1 MALTKRLTEKQKKFA
16 ELLVYNDGSRD
27 AWECAKEAGY
37 GPTSDLAARVA
48 SSKLTNPQ
56 LYPLVV
62 RYIGELREEARKKYA
77 VTMDRHLEQ
86 LSKIRDKALEKGAFS
101 AAGNMEVAR
110 GKVAGY
116 YIDRKMIK
124 TGKIDEL
131 DRDQL
136 MAKLEKIV
144 TDHSKIIDGESTE
157 VSPQIELS
165 SEPED
170 EIETIEETEQEPL
183 EEPILDNQTDQ
194 ESR

>member
-1 MALTKRLTEKQKKFA
+1 MGLSKRLTEKQKKFA

-37 GPTSDLAARVA
+37 GPNSDLAARVA

-86 LSKIRDKALEKGAFS
+86 LSKIRDQALKKGAFS

-144 TDHSKIIDGESTE
+144 TDHSKIIDGESTDIK
-157 VSPQIELS
+157 SPLQLEQL

-170 EIETIEETEQEPL
+170 ETETKEETEQDLL
-183 EEPILDNQTDQ
+183 EEPILDNQ
-194 ESR
+194 ESQ

>member
-1 MALTKRLTEKQKKFA
+1 MGLPKRLTEKQKKFA
-16 ELLVYNDGSRD
+16 ELIVYNDGSRD

-48 SSKLTNPQ
+48 SSRLTNPQ

-62 RYIGELREEARKKYA
+62 QYIGDLREEARKKYE

-86 LSKIRDKALEKGAFS
+86 LAKIRDQALKKGAYS

-124 TGKIDEL
+124 TGKIDDL

-136 MAKLEKIV
+136 MSKLEKMV
-144 TDHSKIIDGESTE
+144 EDHSKIIEGESTE
-157 VSPQIELS
+157 EQPLIEIS

-170 EIETIEETEQEPL
+170 EIETIEETEQELL
-183 EEPILDNQTDQ
+183 EEPIPEEPEPSLQ
-194 ESR
+194 

>member
-1 MALTKRLTEKQKKFA
+1 MGLPKRLTEKQKKFA
-16 ELLVYNDGSRD
+16 ELIVYNDGSRD

-48 SSKLTNPQ
+48 SSRLTNPQ

-62 RYIGELREEARKKYA
+62 QYIGELREEARKKYE

-86 LSKIRDKALEKGAFS
+86 LAKIRDQALKKGAYS

-124 TGKIDEL
+124 TGKIDDL

-136 MAKLEKIV
+136 MSKLEKMV
-144 TDHSKIIDGESTE
+144 EDHSKIIEGQSTE
-157 VSPQIELS
+157 EQPLIEIS

-170 EIETIEETEQEPL
+170 EIETIEETEQELL
-183 EEPILDNQTDQ
+183 EEPIPEEPEPSLQ
-194 ESR
+194 

>member
-1 MALTKRLTEKQKKFA
+1 MGLPKRLTEKQKKFA
-16 ELLVYNDGSRD
+16 ELIVYNDGSRD

-48 SSKLTNPQ
+48 SSRLTNPQ

-62 RYIGELREEARKKYA
+62 KYIGELREEARKKYE

-86 LSKIRDKALEKGAFS
+86 LAKIRDQALKKGAYS

-124 TGKIDEL
+124 TGKIDDL

-136 MAKLEKIV
+136 KSKLAKRVE
-144 TDHSKIIDGESTE
+144 DHSKIIEGHSTE
-157 VSPQIELS
+157 EQPQIELS

-170 EIETIEETEQEPL
+170 EIETIEEIEQETL
-183 EEPILDNQTDQ
+183 EEPIPEEPEPSLQ
-194 ESR
+194 

>member
-37 GPTSDLAARVA
+37 GPNSDLAARVA

-86 LSKIRDKALEKGAFS
+86 LSKIRDQALKKGAFS

-144 TDHSKIIDGESTE
+144 TDHSKIIDGESADIK
-157 VSPQIELS
+157 PQLQLEQL

-170 EIETIEETEQEPL
+170 ETETKEETEQDLL
-183 EEPILDNQTDQ
+183 EEPILDNQ
-194 ESR
+194 ESQ

>member
-1 MALTKRLTEKQKKFA
+1 
-16 ELLVYNDGSRD
+16 
-27 AWECAKEAGY
+27 
-37 GPTSDLAARVA
+37 
-48 SSKLTNPQ
+48 
-56 LYPLVV
+56 
-62 RYIGELREEARKKYA
+62 
-77 VTMDRHLEQ
+77 MDRHLEQ
-86 LSKIRDKALEKGAFS
+86 LSKIRDQALKKGAFS

-144 TDHSKIIDGESTE
+144 TDHSKIIDGESE
-157 VSPQIELS
+157 DIKPQLQLEQL

-170 EIETIEETEQEPL
+170 ETETKEETEQDLL
-183 EEPILDNQTDQ
+183 EEPILDNQ
-194 ESR
+194 ESQ

>member
-1 MALTKRLTEKQKKFA
+1 MGLSKRLTEKQKKFA

-37 GPTSDLAARVA
+37 GPNSDLAARVA

-86 LSKIRDKALEKGAFS
+86 LSKIRDQALKKGAFS

-144 TDHSKIIDGESTE
+144 TDHSKIIDGESE
-157 VSPQIELS
+157 DIKPQLQLEQL

-170 EIETIEETEQEPL
+170 ETETKEETEQDLL
-183 EEPILDNQTDQ
+183 EEPILDNQ
-194 ESR
+194 ESQ

>member
-1 MALTKRLTEKQKKFA
+1 MGLPKRLTEKQKKFA
-16 ELLVYNDGSRD
+16 ELIVYNDGSRD

-48 SSKLTNPQ
+48 SSRLTNPQ

-62 RYIGELREEARKKYA
+62 QYIGDLREEARKKYE

-86 LSKIRDKALEKGAFS
+86 LAKIRDQALKKGAYS

-124 TGKIDEL
+124 TGKIDDL

-136 MAKLEKIV
+136 MSKLEKMV
-144 TDHSKIIDGESTE
+144 EDHSKIIEGQSTE
-157 VSPQIELS
+157 EQPLIELS

-170 EIETIEETEQEPL
+170 EIETIEETEQELL
-183 EEPILDNQTDQ
+183 EEPIPEEPEPSLQ
-194 ESR
+194 

>member
-1 MALTKRLTEKQKKFA
+1 LTEKQKKFA
-16 ELLVYNDGSRD
+16 ELIVYNDGSRD

-37 GPTSDLAARVA
+37 GPGSDLAARVA
-48 SSKLTNPQ
+48 SSKLTNPK

-62 RYIGELREEARKKYA
+62 KYIGELREEARKKYE

-86 LSKIRDKALEKGAFS
+86 LAKIRDQALKKGAYS

-124 TGKIDEL
+124 TGKIDDL

-136 MAKLEKIV
+136 MSKLEKIAE
-144 TDHSKIIDGESTE
+144 DHSKIIEGHSTE
-157 VSPQIELS
+157 EQPQIELS

-170 EIETIEETEQEPL
+170 EIETIEEIEQETL
-183 EEPILDNQTDQ
+183 EEPIPEEPEPSLQ
-194 ESR
+194 

>member
-86 LSKIRDKALEKGAFS
+86 LSKIRDQALKKGAFS

-144 TDHSKIIDGESTE
+144 TEHSKIIDGESTDIK
-157 VSPQIELS
+157 PQLQLEQL

-170 EIETIEETEQEPL
+170 ETETKEETEQDLL
-183 EEPILDNQTDQ
+183 EEPILDNQ
-194 ESR
+194 ESQ

>member
-1 MALTKRLTEKQKKFA
+1 MGLSKRLTEKQKKFA
-16 ELLVYNDGSRD
+16 ELLVCNDGSRD

-37 GPTSDLAARVA
+37 GPNSDLAARVA

-86 LSKIRDKALEKGAFS
+86 LSKIRDQALKKGAFS

-144 TDHSKIIDGESTE
+144 TDHSKIIDGESADIK
-157 VSPQIELS
+157 PQLQLEQL

-170 EIETIEETEQEPL
+170 ETETKEETEQDLL
-183 EEPILDNQTDQ
+183 EEPILDNQ
-194 ESR
+194 ESQ

>member
-1 MALTKRLTEKQKKFA
+1 MGLPKRLTEKQKKFA
-16 ELLVYNDGSRD
+16 ELIVYNDGSRD

-48 SSKLTNPQ
+48 SSRLTNPQ

-62 RYIGELREEARKKYA
+62 QYIGDLREEARKKYE

-86 LSKIRDKALEKGAFS
+86 LAKIRDQALKKGAYS

-124 TGKIDEL
+124 TGKIDDL

-136 MAKLEKIV
+136 MSKIEKMV
-144 TDHSKIIDGESTE
+144 EDHSKIIEGQSTE
-157 VSPQIELS
+157 EQPLIELS

-170 EIETIEETEQEPL
+170 EIETIEETDQELL
-183 EEPILDNQTDQ
+183 EEPIPEEPEPSLQ
-194 ESR
+194 

>member
-1 MALTKRLTEKQKKFA
+1 MGLSKRLTEKQKKFA

-37 GPTSDLAARVA
+37 GPNSDLAARVA

-86 LSKIRDKALEKGAFS
+86 LSKIRDQALKKGAFS

-144 TDHSKIIDGESTE
+144 TDHSKIIDGESADIK
-157 VSPQIELS
+157 PQLQLEQL

-170 EIETIEETEQEPL
+170 ETETKEETEQDLL
-183 EEPILDNQTDQ
+183 EEPILDNQ
-194 ESR
+194 ESQ

>member
-1 MALTKRLTEKQKKFA
+1 LCTTT
-16 ELLVYNDGSRD
+16 D

-48 SSKLTNPQ
+48 SSRLTNPQ

-62 RYIGELREEARKKYA
+62 KYIGELREEARKKYE

-86 LSKIRDKALEKGAFS
+86 LAKIRDQALKKGAYS

-124 TGKIDEL
+124 TGKIDDL

-136 MAKLEKIV
+136 MSKLQKMVE
-144 TDHSKIIDGESTE
+144 DHSKIIEGESTE
-157 VSPQIELS
+157 EQPLIELS

-170 EIETIEETEQEPL
+170 EIETIEET
-183 EEPILDNQTDQ
+183 DRARVT
-194 ESR
+194 